1 MATKDARIR
10 KAYRFFPDAE
20 RRDKEFTLQD
30 VADATGWSTSTV
42 ESYKSKKWH
51 FMLKSTNS
59 GFKCEGAMDLS
70 EDTFVRLHAQK
81 VPLVG
86 DLLRPR
92 FGPEVDALIDKA
104 RESSLLA
111 VQTYNNPL
119 VKFRAPGYIVHMVIA
134 FTALFHAVFNR
145 EGKEYWYKD
154 EAGNPIVIDGD
165 YKYWELKSCLN
176 EHYPGETNPV
186 TENLRLLIALRNKIE
201 HRFVPEMDILVSGF
215 CQAALMNFEDLLVE
229 EFGEYFAL
237 GEGLALA
244 LQLTAFS
251 KELDEAL
258 RGIQSEQYEAVKTYI
273 EDFSRPLPDEIVQSA
288 RFSFRAFLIP
298 KIGNHATSSDIAI
311 EFVPYDADRQE
322 DMENYERQVAL
333 IKEKKVQVA
342 DQGKLRPSDVIEE
355 VERRIGISLRMYDHT
370 QAWKYYGVRSR
381 DGAPEDCDP
390 KYCQYSEPFR
400 QIIYTEEWVKFLAEQ
415 IQDSEELERIRQY
428 RE

>member
-1 MATKDARIR
+1 
-10 KAYRFFPDAE
+10 
-20 RRDKEFTLQD
+20 
-30 VADATGWSTSTV
+30 
-42 ESYKSKKWH
+42 
-51 FMLKSTNS
+51 
-59 GFKCEGAMDLS
+59 
-70 EDTFVRLHAQK
+70 
-81 VPLVG
+81 
-86 DLLRPR
+86 
-92 FGPEVDALIDKA
+92 
-104 RESSLLA
+104 
-111 VQTYNNPL
+111 
-119 VKFRAPGYIVHMVIA
+119 MVIA

-145 EGKEYWYKD
+145 KGKEYWYKN
-154 EAGNPIVIDGD
+154 EAGDPIIIDGD
-165 YKYWELKSCLN
+165 YKFWELKTCLN
-176 EHYPGETNPV
+176 EYYFGETNPV

-237 GEGLALA
+237 GETLALA

-251 KELDEAL
+251 EELDEAL

-273 EDFSRPLPDEIVQSA
+273 EDFSQPLPNEIVQSS
-288 RFSFRAFLIP
+288 RFSFRAFLVP

-342 DQGKLRPSDVIEE
+342 DQGKLRPSDVIEK
-355 VERRIGISLRMYDHT
+355 VEHRTGISLRMYDHT

-400 QIIYTEEWVKFLAEQ
+400 QIIYTEDWVKFLADK
-415 IQDSEELERIRQY
+415 IQDPEELERIRKY